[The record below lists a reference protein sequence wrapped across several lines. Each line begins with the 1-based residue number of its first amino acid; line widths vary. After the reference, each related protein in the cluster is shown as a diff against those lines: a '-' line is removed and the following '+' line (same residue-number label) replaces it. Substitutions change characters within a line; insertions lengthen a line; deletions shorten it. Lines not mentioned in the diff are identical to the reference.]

1 MLLVDAFTGYWLDK
15 RANLSPRTTRDYE
28 LAHRRLV
35 AYLGEERTIESV
47 TTDDLRRFLNAMR
60 TEHNLSDKSVINLW
74 IALSSLWSWAEK
86 ELKIPHAVRGIAR
99 PRWNPPAIDPFTRTE
114 IAALLAA
121 CDHLAHWTTRTGKSA
136 APGQRSSN
144 LRDRAIIL
152 TLLDS
157 GLRASE
163 LTALLV
169 RDLDEKTGRLHIRH
183 GKGDKARYLFLGD
196 SSRRAIWKY
205 MASRR
210 GIRPSEPL
218 FITRSATAMDTD
230 NLRHMLERC
239 GDRAGIENVHP
250 HRFRHTFAIT
260 FLRNGGSVL
269 ELQAMLGHSTLE
281 TVKIYARLAQIDL
294 REAQKRASPADNWR
308 L

>member
-1 MLLVDAFTGYWLDK
+1 MMLVDALNGYWLEK
-15 RANLSPRTTRDYE
+15 RANLSPHTAQDYD
-28 LAHRRLV
+28 LTHRRLV
-35 AYLGEERTIESV
+35 AWLGEDRTIESV
-47 TTDDLRRFLNAMR
+47 TADDLRRFLNAMR
-60 TEHNLSDKSVINLW
+60 SEHNLSDKTIINLW

-86 ELKIPHAVRGIAR
+86 ELNIPHAVRGIGR

-121 CDHLAHWTTRTGKSA
+121 CDHLGHWTTRTGKNA
-136 APGQRSSN
+136 APGRRSSS

-152 TLLDS
+152 TLLDA

-169 RDLDEKTGRLHIRH
+169 RDLDEKIGRLHIRH
-183 GKGDKARYLFLGD
+183 GKGDKARYIFLGD
-196 SSRRAIWKY
+196 SARRALWRY
-205 MASRR
+205 VVERR
-210 GIRPSEPL
+210 SPKPTEPL
-218 FITRSATAMDTD
+218 FATRTATAMDTD
-230 NLRHMLERC
+230 NLRHMLDNC
-239 GDRAGIENVHP
+239 GKRAGIENVHP

-260 FLRNGGSVL
+260 FLRNGGNVL
-269 ELQAMLGHSTLE
+269 ELQAMLGHSTME

-294 REAQKRASPADNWR
+294 REAQKRASPADNWK